1 MDTTLSPAAT
11 LWQRQADLADGLVR
25 LPAHA
30 TVARELS
37 AGACISVQSGRVWLT
52 QTGDANDYFV
62 GAGQRLVVARSGR
75 VVIESFT
82 ALTLLHVRTGLPATR
97 PGFP

>member
-1 MDTTLSPAAT
+1 MDTTLSFAPSLARHRVGARDTAIRLAARAT
-11 LWQRQADLADGLVR
+11 LAVR
-25 LPAHA
+25 LPA
-30 TVARELS
+30 
-37 AGACISVQSGRVWLT
+37 GACITVQSGRVWLT

-62 GAGQRLVVARSGR
+62 EGGQRHVMARAGR

-82 ALTLLHVRTGLPATR
+82 PHAVLQLLPEATPAR

>member
-1 MDTTLSPAAT
+1 MDTTLTLSPALGRRAAEARDTAIRLAAPAT
-11 LWQRQADLADGLVR
+11 LAGH
-25 LPAHA
+25 LP
-30 TVARELS
+30 
-37 AGACISVQSGRVWLT
+37 AGACIAVQSGRVWLT

-62 GAGQRLVVARSGR
+62 AAGERHVVTRSGR

-82 ALTLLHVRTGLPATR
+82 PQATLRVLRDGPAAR